1 MPEII
6 TLIVVGVAITGIILT
21 GQRGMETRIEAR
33 LTAIE
38 SRLGVLERQ
47 QAKLEGLLEG
57 LREAISGRVTPQQGE
72 K

>member
-1 MPEII
+1 MTEII
-6 TLIVVGVAITGIILT
+6 TLIVVGVAITGIILA
-21 GQRGMETRIEAR
+21 GQRGMETRIEVP

-47 QAKLEGLLEG
+47 QVKLEGLLVG
-57 LREAISGRVTPQQGE
+57 LREAISGRVTPPQGE